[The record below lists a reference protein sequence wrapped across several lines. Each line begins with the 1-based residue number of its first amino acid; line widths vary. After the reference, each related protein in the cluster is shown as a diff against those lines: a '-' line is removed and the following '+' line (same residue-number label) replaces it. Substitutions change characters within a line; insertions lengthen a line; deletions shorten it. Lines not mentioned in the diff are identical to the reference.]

1 MFRSGAMEVGTD
13 REGDAGSPPL
23 ASKWWERRDNCGSH
37 QCTAPRA
44 KLPRD
49 SPPKTLLHTRVR
61 GPQPSHSGSPK
72 PGPRGPPAR
81 TQLGGPSPAPPPHL
95 SPRLPG
101 ASSSSSAAEAARN
114 AALHALRAAAL
125 RCALQ
130 PGEARVSAD
139 LGPSS
144 PGSHGR
150 ASEQGE
156 ETGPCAVR
164 RPASSRSPRPAP
176 APPLTC

>member
-1 MFRSGAMEVGTD
+1 MEVGD
-13 REGDAGSPPL
+13 RPGRRRRVASPRKQVVGEDRQLRQSPVHSTSGQTPERLAPENPPPHPGSRAPAEPLRLAEAGSPR
-23 ASKWWERRDNCGSH
+23 ATCAHSTRGSVA
-37 QCTAPRA
+37 C
-44 KLPRD
+44 
-49 SPPKTLLHTRVR
+49 
-61 GPQPSHSGSPK
+61 
-72 PGPRGPPAR
+72 
-81 TQLGGPSPAPPPHL
+81 PPPHL